1 MVKIERFQID
11 NRGLGKFF
19 SPIEVRLLEL
29 LWKLKKATSIEIQE
43 TCPDLSVAC
52 VAGTL
57 DRLVKSGF
65 VKKEA
70 DKSTKRVRFFYSPT
84 GTKKEAET
92 KISERILESLVD
104 TFGTS
109 VVDAFDNVR
118 ARRK

>member
-11 NRGLGKFF
+11 QRGLTKFF

-29 LWKLKKATSIEIQE
+29 LWKLNKATSIEIQKA
-43 TCPDLSVAC
+43 CPDLSVAC

-57 DRLVKSGF
+57 DRLVKTGF
-65 VKKEA
+65 VKKEV
-70 DKSTKRVRFFYSPT
+70 DISTKRVRYLYSPT
-84 GTKKEAET
+84 STKKEAET